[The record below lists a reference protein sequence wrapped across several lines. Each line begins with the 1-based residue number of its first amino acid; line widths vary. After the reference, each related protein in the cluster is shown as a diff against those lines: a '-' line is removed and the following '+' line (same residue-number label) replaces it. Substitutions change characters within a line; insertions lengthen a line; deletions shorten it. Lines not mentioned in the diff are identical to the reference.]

1 MPQKNVS
8 IWIWIQYG
16 KIIKAILCPDDG
28 TIRIFDE
35 NDKLILK
42 RTGLNRIQIKL
53 IEKNII
59 KYGAKRLSQQ
69 AEPFKF
75 L

>member
-1 MPQKNVS
+1 MSQQNVS
-8 IWIWIQYG
+8 IWIWLQFG

-35 NDKLILK
+35 DDKLILK
-42 RTGLNRIQIKL
+42 RTGLNRIQIKQ
-53 IEKNII
+53 IENNIM
-59 KYGAKRLSQQ
+59 KYGAKKLSQH